1 MVDNITMKFIRE
13 TVKSLQDEKRF
24 THTEGVAEEAYNLG
38 MIFIPSDAE
47 RLRLAGYLHD
57 ITKCFNVDRQLALC
71 EEYGIEINLENLT
84 PKLLHARTGCEF
96 ARRLFGREIV
106 DDEIYSAIMNH
117 TTGRVGMSLFDA
129 IIYLADYIEVNRTFE
144 DCVNLRKYF
153 YDNIENA
160 DTSNEKKEVLR
171 KTLVLSFNYTLK
183 DLMKEDRRIDSDT
196 IDARN
201 YFLMT
206 RNCF

>member
-1 MVDNITMKFIRE
+1 MVDNITMKFIKE

-24 THTEGVAEEAYNLG
+24 IHTEGVAMEAYNLG
-38 MIFIPSDAE
+38 MIFIPPDAE
-47 RLRLAGYLHD
+47 KLRLAGYLHD
-57 ITKCFNVDRQLALC
+57 ITKCFKVDRQLALC
-71 EEYGIEINLENLT
+71 EEYNIEINIENLT

-96 ARRLFGREIV
+96 ARRLFGKEIV

-117 TTGRVGMSLFDA
+117 TTGRAGMNLFDA

-144 DCVNLRKYF
+144 DCVSLRKYF
-153 YDNIENA
+153 YDNIESANNL
-160 DTSNEKKEVLR
+160 NEKKEILR

-206 RNCF
+206 KNCF

>member
-1 MVDNITMKFIRE
+1 MVDNITMKFIKE

-24 THTEGVAEEAYNLG
+24 IHTEGVAMEAYNLG
-38 MIFIPSDAE
+38 MIFIPPDAE
-47 RLRLAGYLHD
+47 KLRLAGYLHD

-71 EEYGIEINLENLT
+71 EEYNIEINIENLT

-96 ARRLFGREIV
+96 ARRLFGKEIV

-117 TTGRVGMSLFDA
+117 TTGRAGMNLFDA

-144 DCVNLRKYF
+144 DCVSLRKYF
-153 YDNIENA
+153 YDNIESANNL
-160 DTSNEKKEVLR
+160 NEKKEILR

-206 RNCF
+206 KNCF